1 MNNTTQNDMNNASR
15 TTSADIGDVE
25 RNILLAFY
33 STVLVLTVL
42 GNTLVCVAIYVDLR
56 LRSPTN
62 WFIASLAVSD
72 LFYGLASLPFRIAMM
87 LRGMPNVAVCSV

>member
-1 MNNTTQNDMNNASR
+1 MNNTTQNDMNNASQ
-15 TTSADIGDVE
+15 TTSDDLGDVE
-25 RNILLAFY
+25 RNIFLAFY

-72 LFYGLASLPFRIAMM
+72 LFYGLAGLPFRIASM
-87 LRGMPNVAVCSV
+87 LRVMPNTAVCSL

>member
-1 MNNTTQNDMNNASR
+1 MNNTSQ
-15 TTSADIGDVE
+15 TTSGAAIGDVE
-25 RNILLAFY
+25 RNILVAFY
-33 STVLVLTVL
+33 FTVLVLTVL

-72 LFYGLASLPFRIAMM
+72 LFYGIASLPFRIAMM
-87 LRGMPNVAVCSV
+87 LRGLPNAAVCSV